1 MTSAVS
7 VRRQIQLKNN
17 KNRIKSVLRLILLVV
32 CGAVLG
38 VNVYLAN
45 ANSLVGN
52 RMPMPFGYGASV
64 VLSGSMEPEFSKGDL
79 IIVAEADS
87 YSKGDVV
94 VFYDGTDLVVHRI
107 IDESDDTVT
116 TKGDANNVEDA
127 PIDRSAIK
135 GKVLFHV
142 DKLGTAVDFIKT
154 PVGTILI
161 IVLAI
166 ALVEVPRRRKKEED
180 DEEKQKILDE
190 IKRLKEEQLHDAEKD
205 EEI

>member
-1 MTSAVS
+1 M
-7 VRRQIQLKNN
+7 KNN

-116 TKGDANNVEDA
+116 TKGDANNVADVS
-127 PIDRSAIK
+127 IDRSAIK

-190 IKRLKEEQLHDAEKD
+190 IKRLKEEQLHNAEKD

>member
-1 MTSAVS
+1 M
-7 VRRQIQLKNN
+7 
-17 KNRIKSVLRLILLVV
+17 LRLIILAV
-32 CGAVLG
+32 CGSILG
-38 VNVYLAN
+38 INVYLAN
-45 ANSLVGN
+45 ANRLVGN
-52 RMPMPFGYGASV
+52 QMPMPFGYGASV

-116 TKGDANNVEDA
+116 TKGDSNNVEDV

-180 DEEKQKILDE
+180 DEERQKILDE